1 MNVFLPK
8 TSGHAVYVI
17 QFSMVSISFLV
28 IGNSGV
34 CAAIAAIF
42 VFHLRGLGYAFF
54 SFWAVGAAAAE
65 KTVIFGFGRNENICL
80 LRF

>member
-1 MNVFLPK
+1 MNAFLPK

-42 VFHLRGLGYAFF
+42 ALERIGICFYQLLG
-54 SFWAVGAAAAE
+54 SLAAAAE
-65 KTVIFGFGRNENICL
+65 KTVIFGFGRNENTCL